1 MFLLLIDVF
10 FLFSFCLQNMIGD
23 DRLIL
28 GVGGELT
35 VFVNRYS
42 GHPKLENNNSVLCS
56 QVNKEKKSGLT

>member
-1 MFLLLIDVF
+1 
-10 FLFSFCLQNMIGD
+10 MIGD